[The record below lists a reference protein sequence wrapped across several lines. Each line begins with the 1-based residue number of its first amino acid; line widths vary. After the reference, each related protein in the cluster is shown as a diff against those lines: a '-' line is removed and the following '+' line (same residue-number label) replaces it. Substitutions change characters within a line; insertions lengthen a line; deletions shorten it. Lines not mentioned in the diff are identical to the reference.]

1 MEKCTFTKNSTMPYR
16 FVVCDDH
23 PLIND
28 SIELFFNRKGHTCL
42 AKLTST
48 KDLKN
53 FFSSNNAEVLICDLN
68 IDQDNTFE
76 ALEMIKGQHPD
87 IYIVIF
93 SAYSDRIFIQKS
105 KDLGI
110 KLYMSKITELNELYK
125 YINFLN
131 REFYTNCQ
139 YEIGKTMFSVPKVK
153 FEELPFK
160 ISEQEKK
167 IISLI
172 LQGVTSDGIA
182 KKLFISKYTVDTHRK
197 NINKKLNVSGLIQLH
212 EKVTQYNIL

>member
-1 MEKCTFTKNSTMPYR
+1 MSFR

-53 FFSSNNAEVLICDLN
+53 FFSTNTAEVLICDLN

-76 ALEMIKGQHPD
+76 ALEIIKVQQPA
-87 IYIVIF
+87 IFIVIF

-105 KDLGI
+105 KEIGI
-110 KLYMSKITELNELYK
+110 NLYMSKITELNELYTH
-125 YINFLN
+125 IDFLN
-131 REFYTNCQ
+131 KEFYTNCQ
-139 YEIGKTMFSVPKVK
+139 YEMDKTKFIDPKVK

-172 LQGVTSDGIA
+172 LSGATSEGIA
-182 KKLFISKYTVDTHRK
+182 KKLFISKFTVDTHRK
-197 NINKKLNVSGLIQLH
+197 NINKKLNVSGLIQLQ
-212 EKVTQYNIL
+212 EKVTQFNIL

>member
-1 MEKCTFTKNSTMPYR
+1 MSFR

-53 FFSSNNAEVLICDLN
+53 FFSTNTAEVLICDLN
-68 IDQDNTFE
+68 IDQENTFE
-76 ALEMIKGQHPD
+76 ALEIIKVQQPS
-87 IYIVIF
+87 IFIVIF

-105 KDLGI
+105 KEIGI
-110 KLYMSKITELNELYK
+110 NLYMSKITELNELYRH
-125 YINFLN
+125 IDFLN
-131 REFYTNCQ
+131 KEFYTNCQ
-139 YEIGKTMFSVPKVK
+139 YEMDKTKFIDPKVK

-172 LQGVTSDGIA
+172 LSGATSEGIA
-182 KKLFISKYTVDTHRK
+182 KKLFISKFTVDTHRK
-197 NINKKLNVSGLIQLH
+197 NINKKLNVSGLIQLQ

>member
-1 MEKCTFTKNSTMPYR
+1 MSFR

-53 FFSSNNAEVLICDLN
+53 FFSTNTAEVLICDLN
-68 IDQDNTFE
+68 IDQENTFE
-76 ALEMIKGQHPD
+76 ALEIIKVQQPS
-87 IYIVIF
+87 IFIVIF

-105 KDLGI
+105 KEIGI
-110 KLYMSKITELNELYK
+110 NLYMSKITELNELYTH
-125 YINFLN
+125 IDFLN
-131 REFYTNCQ
+131 KEFYTNCQ
-139 YEIGKTMFSVPKVK
+139 YEMDKTKFIDPKVK

-172 LQGVTSDGIA
+172 LSGATSEGIA
-182 KKLFISKYTVDTHRK
+182 KKLFISKFTVDTHRK
-197 NINKKLNVSGLIQLH
+197 NINKKLNVSGLIQLQ

>member
-1 MEKCTFTKNSTMPYR
+1 MSFR

-53 FFSSNNAEVLICDLN
+53 FFSTNTAEVLICDLN

-76 ALEMIKGQHPD
+76 ALEIIKMQHPS
-87 IYIVIF
+87 IFIVIF

-110 KLYMSKITELNELYK
+110 NLYISKITELNELYTQ
-125 YINFLN
+125 IDFLN
-131 REFYTNCQ
+131 KEFYTNCQ
-139 YEIGKTMFSVPKVK
+139 YEMDKTKFIDPKVK

-172 LQGVTSDGIA
+172 LSGATSEGIA
-182 KKLFISKYTVDTHRK
+182 KKLFISKFTVDTHRK
-197 NINKKLNVSGLIQLH
+197 NINKKLNVSGLIQLQ

>member
-1 MEKCTFTKNSTMPYR
+1 MSYR

-48 KDLKN
+48 KDLRS
-53 FFSSNNAEVLICDLN
+53 FFSTNTAEVLICDLN

-76 ALEMIKGQHPD
+76 VLEMIKAQQPS
-87 IYIVIF
+87 IFIVIF

-105 KDLGI
+105 KEIGI
-110 KLYMSKITELNELYK
+110 NLYISKITELNELYAH
-125 YINFLN
+125 IDFLN
-131 REFYTNCQ
+131 TEFYTNCQ
-139 YEIGKTMFSVPKVK
+139 YEMGKSKFVDPKVR
-153 FEELPFK
+153 FEDLPFK

-172 LQGVTSDGIA
+172 LKGDTSEGIA
-182 KKLFISKYTVDTHRK
+182 KKLFISKFTVDTHRK
-197 NINKKLNVSGLIQLH
+197 NINKKLNVSGLIQLQ
-212 EKVTQYNIL
+212 EKVTQFNIL